1 MKKMLSILLA
11 VMIAVTCAAALA
23 DEVPQPEGGKKF
35 EGDWALTGGL
45 IEIVYEEE
53 GYRVSVDLCNIGEG
67 TGTLWEYNC
76 LYNEADDT
84 LVSFLS
90 IGKRDYTYNLSTL
103 ERTDSEPVYYDADTE
118 PGEVTTFSISENGS
132 LRWTAAS
139 EPDAGADLEFRSI
152 GRFNGSWYSA
162 EGEEPVWVDFNW
174 KGLESENFCYEVY
187 LHRGDDD
194 VYTEF
199 TMTGVYDEETGK
211 LTCTG
216 RSVDE
221 ADTETY
227 EAVFSMQEDG
237 KMLYEAANG
246 IVMEYDLLGA
256 NNG

>member
-11 VMIAVTCAAALA
+11 LMIVMTCAAALA

-45 IEIVYEEE
+45 IGIVYEEE
-53 GYRVSVDLCNIGEG
+53 GYRVSVDLCTIGEG

-84 LVSFLS
+84 LVSIS
-90 IGKRDYTYNLSTL
+90 SVKRGYTYNLTTL
-103 ERTDSEPVYYDADTE
+103 ERTDGEPVYYDLEAE
-118 PGEVTTFSISENGS
+118 MGQEAVFSISENGS
-132 LRWTAAS
+132 LKWTSAR
-139 EPDAGADLEFRSI
+139 EPEAGADLEFRSI

-174 KGLESENFCYEVY
+174 KGLESEDFSYEVY

-194 VYTEF
+194 IYTEF
-199 TMTGVYDEETGK
+199 VMTGVYDEETGK
-211 LTCTG
+211 LVCTG
-216 RSVDE
+216 RSIDE

-227 EAVFSMQEDG
+227 EAIFSMQEDG
-237 KMLYEAANG
+237 KLLYEAANG

>member
-11 VMIAVTCAAALA
+11 LMIVMTCAAALA

-45 IEIVYEEE
+45 VEIVYEEE
-53 GYRVSVDLCNIGEG
+53 GYRVAVDLCTIGEG
-67 TGTLWEYNC
+67 TGTLWEYSC
-76 LYNEADDT
+76 LYNEAEDA
-84 LVSFLS
+84 LVSVS
-90 IGKRDYTYNLSTL
+90 STKRSYTYNLSTL
-103 ERTDSEPVYYDADTE
+103 ERTDGEPVYYGAEEEAGKET
-118 PGEVTTFSISENGS
+118 VFSFAENGS
-132 LRWTAAS
+132 LKWTSAR
-139 EPDAGADLEFRSI
+139 EPEAGADLEFRSI

-162 EGEEPVWVDFNW
+162 EGEEPVWVDFHW
-174 KGLESENFCYEVY
+174 LGLESENFCYEVY